1 MSSQQIGNAF
11 EAEVAELYNI
21 MGYEVELN
29 TLIAGQQ
36 VDIIAT
42 KYIPGGGLIK
52 LMIECKYKGESKT
65 AGNEDIQ
72 SIAGAYALAKASN
85 LIHGCI
91 VITTNSFTLQ
101 AKEAAKTSGILLKT
115 KGQLIEELIDFSPYY
130 KELRRS
136 YVIEFGG
143 QHNSWF
149 IKSKAKYKN
158 ETLNNLDEFVEN
170 WLLKENKKPFV
181 IRGGYGTGKTSFCKH
196 FVLHLLDKVPG
207 VFPIIIELRDFQ
219 KAIKIESLIRDF
231 LDRKCLADSP
241 RFEIFWKMYKEKK
254 ILIFFDGFDEMAS
267 RVDSTVIE
275 SNLIEIERF
284 SKEVGNVIITCRPEY
299 FISEKEELKAWI
311 PKNDPLVERMAEYE
325 PIDLELWN
333 NEQVEYY
340 IRQRLKNKSSSISA
354 NKFLSALEEVS
365 SNSDISTRAVH
376 LDIAVKVLPFMI
388 ENGIELNRPN
398 LYKTYISSE
407 FDREV
412 IKNKRLRIIS
422 DDDRLALL
430 TTIAFKNYSSLT
442 DELDFETT
450 ANVIRTELKIPKQ
463 EIDSVTRDFLNRS
476 FLTRNNNS
484 YRFAHKSLGEYLVAT
499 RMYEFIKEK
508 DFSFLHNCPLSSA
521 ISGMTFELFGGFGN
535 YLKYLN
541 EFNLNEEPESI
552 TYFKKISFLSLSLS
566 DLLHA
571 KFFTSNRA
579 EKNDRYYEQA
589 GLAHDI
595 GNLIGVI
602 RLLSDSKVLFTDE
615 VLNERNGNSIRSCW
629 GQLLE
634 LMSRFENLSVNDL
647 RFIPIA
653 TKINIDEIL
662 KTVLKRYNQD
672 DVIVN
677 GSCKL
682 FNGDKVILARIFD
695 NLMHNAFYE
704 INSGPLKDR
713 RLEIDIIEDEHID
726 KVYISFT
733 NSTVANKFSKEFLL
747 NMFKFGFTTKG
758 KGHGIGLHIVKHLVE
773 LHKGSVAVAQS
784 NGKIIFSLEL
794 GRLE

>member
-11 EAEVAELYNI
+11 EMEVAELYNI

-85 LIHGCI
+85 LIHSCI
-91 VITTNSFTLQ
+91 VVTTNSFTLQ
-101 AKEAAKTSGILLKT
+101 AKEAAKASGILLKT
-115 KGQLIEELIDFSPYY
+115 KGQLIEELIDFSQYF
-130 KELRRS
+130 KELRRA
-136 YVIEFGG
+136 YIAEFGDKD
-143 QHNSWF
+143 NSWF

-158 ETLNNLDEFVEN
+158 ETLNNLDEFFEN

-181 IRGGYGTGKTSFCKH
+181 IRGGYGTGKSSFCKH
-196 FVLHLLDKVPG
+196 FALNLIGKDPG

-340 IRQRLKNKSSSISA
+340 IRQRLKNKSATISA

-365 SNSDISTRAVH
+365 ADSDIATRAVH

-430 TTIAFKNYSSLT
+430 TTIAFKNYSTLS

-450 ANVIRTELKIPKQ
+450 ANVIKTELKIPKQ

-476 FLTRNNNS
+476 FLTRDNNS

-499 RMYEFIKEK
+499 RIYDFITNN
-508 DFSFLHNCPLSSA
+508 DFSFIHNCPLSSA
-521 ISGMTFELFGGFGN
+521 ISGMTFELFGGFGKF
-535 YLKYLN
+535 LKYLDK
-541 EFNLNEEPESI
+541 FNLNEDLQST
-552 TYFKKISFLSLSLS
+552 TYFKKVVFLSLSLS

-571 KFFTSNRA
+571 KFMASKV
-579 EKNDRYYEQA
+579 EKNDGYYALA

-595 GNLIGVI
+595 GNLIGAI
-602 RLLSDSKVLFTDE
+602 RLLSDSKVLFKNE
-615 VLNERNGNSIRSCW
+615 VVNEDNGNSIRSCW
-629 GQLLE
+629 FQLLE
-634 LMSRFENLSVNDL
+634 LMFRLEYLSLYDL
-647 RFIPIA
+647 KLIPIA
-653 TKINIDEIL
+653 TQVNVVEIL
-662 KTVLKRYNQD
+662 KKVSVRYSQRQ
-672 DVIVN
+672 VIIN

-682 FNGDKVILARIFD
+682 FSGDKVILARIFH
-695 NLMHNAFYE
+695 NLIVNAFYE
-704 INSGPLKDR
+704 INIGLVKNSK
-713 RLEIDIIEDEHID
+713 LEIDIIEDEHID
-726 KVYISFT
+726 KQKIYITLT
-733 NSTVANKFSKEFLL
+733 NSTVEYKLSKNFLFD
-747 NMFKFGFTTKG
+747 MFKFEFTTKR
-758 KGHGIGLHIVKHLVE
+758 KGYGIGLHIIKYLVE
-773 LHKGSVAVAQS
+773 LHNGSIAVEQI
-784 NGKIIFSLEL
+784 NGKIKYSLEI
-794 GRLE
+794 GRL

>member
-72 SIAGAYALAKASN
+72 SIAGAYALARASN

-91 VITTNSFTLQ
+91 VVTTNSFSLQ

-130 KELRRS
+130 KELRRA
-136 YVIEFGG
+136 YIAEFGDKD
-143 QHNSWF
+143 NSWF
-149 IKSKAKYKN
+149 IKGKAKYKN
-158 ETLNNLDEFVEN
+158 ETLNNLDEFFEN

-181 IRGGYGTGKTSFCKH
+181 IRGGYGTGKSSFCKH
-196 FVLHLLDKVPG
+196 FALNLLDKDPG

-340 IRQRLKNKSSSISA
+340 IRQRLKNKSSSISV

-365 SNSDISTRAVH
+365 ANSDIATRAVH

-430 TTIAFKNYSSLT
+430 TTIAFKNYSTLS

-450 ANVIRTELKIPKQ
+450 ANVIRAELKVPKQ

-499 RMYEFIKEK
+499 RIYEFIKDN

-535 YLKYLN
+535 YLKYLD
-541 EFNLNEEPESI
+541 EFRLDEESQSI
-552 TYFKKISFLSLSLS
+552 IYFKKIVFLSLSLN
-566 DLLHA
+566 DLLQA
-571 KFFTSNRA
+571 KFFASNRA
-579 EKNDRYYEQA
+579 KKNDKYYELA

-595 GNLIGVI
+595 KNLIYSI
-602 RLLSDSKVLFTDE
+602 RLLSDSKFSFTNE
-615 VLNERNGNSIRSCW
+615 VLNEDSGNSIRSCW
-629 GQLLE
+629 FQILE
-634 LMSRFENLSVNDL
+634 LMSRLKYLSVNDW
-647 RFIPIA
+647 RIVPIA
-653 TKINIDEIL
+653 AKINVDEIL
-662 KTVLKRYNQD
+662 KKVSKRYMVED
-672 DVIVN
+672 ILIN
-677 GSCKL
+677 GSCKY
-682 FNGDKVILARIFD
+682 FHGDEVILARIFD
-695 NLMHNAFYE
+695 KFMGNAFYE
-704 INSGPLKDR
+704 INSGSIKDK
-713 RLEIDIIEDEHID
+713 RLEIDIIEDGLEKI
-726 KVYISFT
+726 YITFT
-733 NSTVANKFSKEFLL
+733 NSTVTNKLSKEFLHY
-747 NMFKFGFTTKG
+747 MFKFGFTTEN

-773 LHKGSVAVAQS
+773 LHKGSITVEQS
-784 NGKIIFSLEL
+784 DGKIKFSLEI